1 MKWWKKLL
9 VLLVAGVV
17 CGAIMRVMALW
28 VSKNTLSAS
37 AAEQTY
43 GDLTYVLHNGNAEI
57 TGCAAGVTVLEI
69 PAEIDGSP
77 VTAVG
82 DSAFLKQQKLQTVS
96 LPDSVQSIGSQAFS
110 GCINLQEITVPSG
123 TQSVSNSAFSGCTNL
138 EKAVLGNSVETLGSS
153 VFSGCESLAEV
164 QLSANLQK
172 MGGSVFQNCTALKTV
187 AIPEQVQT
195 LGGST
200 FSGCSRLYQVTLPAK
215 MTEIQSCAFEDLP
228 QTGNAHPAGKPD
240 HARLR
245 GISKLFRFA
254 EHQPAGAGY
263 RSRRLR
269 LCPLHRT
276 GAGGSFWKRADTREK
291 HVLRLPQTCRSDT
304 GGGLDGTGK
313 QYVSG
318 LRFPTGSDHSGQC
331 QPDRGVHILR
341 LYRFAARHASSKSET
356 DRRQCFPELL
366 VPHGSGISG
375 KAEKYRQ

>member
-1 MKWWKKLL
+1 MRKNSTEKGKINMKWWKRLL

-57 TGCAAGVTVLEI
+57 TGCAAGVTALEI

-96 LPDSVQSIGSQAFS
+96 LPDSVQSIGTQAFFRLYQLAGDHSS
-110 GCINLQEITVPSG
+110 GRHTVCRQTPL
-123 TQSVSNSAFSGCTNL
+123 FSGCTKSWK
-138 EKAVLGNSVETLGSS
+138 KAVLGDSVETLGSS

-215 MTEIQSCAFEDLP
+215 MTEIQSRAFEDCPKLETLTLP
-228 QTGNAHPAGKPD
+228 ESLNTLGYGH
-240 HARLR
+240 
-245 GISKLFRFA
+245 SKIVPVCRTSA
-254 EHQPAGAGY
+254 C
-263 RSRRLR
+263 RSRSQKSATT
-269 LCPLHRT
+269 PLLTAPHW
-276 GAGGSFWKRADTREK
+276 S
-291 HVLRLPQTCRSDT
+291 
-304 GGGLDGTGK
+304 
-313 QYVSG
+313 
-318 LRFPTGSDHSGQC
+318 
-331 QPDRGVHILR
+331 
-341 LYRFAARHASSKSET
+341 
-356 DRRQCFPELL
+356 RQQFPETC
-366 VPHGSGISG
+366 
-375 KAEKYRQ
+375 